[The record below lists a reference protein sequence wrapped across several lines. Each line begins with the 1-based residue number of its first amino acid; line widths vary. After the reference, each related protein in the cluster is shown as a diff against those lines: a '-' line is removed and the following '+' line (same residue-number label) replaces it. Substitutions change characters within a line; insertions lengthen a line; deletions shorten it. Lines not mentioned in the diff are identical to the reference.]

1 MLRNRPG
8 SIIKRLIKVNIG
20 PAGTQTG
27 NYRTGFPVH
36 GLAKISKT
44 MVHAVKPFD
53 FAHDNPF
60 FQNEFIS
67 RFYYLLLVLKYLPR
81 TIEISPTEL

>member
-20 PAGTQTG
+20 LAETQTE

-36 GLAKISKT
+36 GLAKT
-44 MVHAVKPFD
+44 MVHAVNLFD

-60 FQNEFIS
+60 FQNEFTS
-67 RFYYLLLVLKYLPR
+67 RLYSLVLVF
-81 TIEISPTEL
+81 